1 MNSGRTVFAQLV
13 EFLPVR
19 EFRKCV
25 DRYRGE
31 YKVQRFTCLDQF
43 LCMAFAQ
50 LTFRE
55 SLRDIET
62 CLRAVRGKLYHMGIR
77 GGISRTTLAKANENR
92 DWRIFADFAQVLIRT
107 ARDLYAN
114 DPFAVELEQTVYAL
128 DSTTIDLCLSLFPW
142 AKFRKRKAAVKLH
155 TLLDLRGN
163 IPSFIKITDGK
174 WHDVNV
180 LDELI
185 PEPGSYYVMDR
196 GYLDFERLHA
206 FSDCSA
212 FFVIRAKKNLRY
224 RRLYSA
230 PVDKTTGV
238 RSDQTIVLTGVNTAD
253 RYPDKVRR
261 IRFVD
266 AETGKNLIFLSND
279 FSLPPESIALL
290 YKQRWQVGVS
300 SEGRITQSVHVRP
313 RPTDPKPR
321 SLGGA
326 VARKQDGEALRQHS
340 LKGGCATHQVVT
352 YSERRCSLVTRKPG
366 GRDGLQRAKAARVVE
381 NGWDT
386 AILTGGVSAATWS
399 EGLCGNWRSPRC
411 PSEKSR
417 RRGPA
422 YNREWEMAGTASGW
436 RIGS

>member
-107 ARDLYAN
+107 ARELYAN

-128 DSTTIDLCLSLFPW
+128 DSTTVDLCLSLFPW
-142 AKFRKRKAAVKLH
+142 AKFRKRKAAIKLH

-196 GYLDFERLHA
+196 GYLDFERLHL

-212 FFVIRAKKNLRY
+212 FFIIRAKKNLRY

-230 PVDKTTGV
+230 PIDKTTGV
-238 RSDQTIVLTGVNTAD
+238 RSDQTIVLTGVNTAEH
-253 RYPDKVRR
+253 YPDKLRR

-266 AETGKNLIFLSND
+266 AETRKNPVFLSND

-290 YKQRWQVGVS
+290 YKQRWQVELFFRWIKQHLRIKAFFGT
-300 SEGRITQSVHVRP
+300 SENAVKTQVWIAISVYVLVAIIKKRLNL
-313 RPTDPKPR
+313 DL
-321 SLGGA
+321 SLYTILQILSIA
-326 VARKQDGEALRQHS
+326 VFEKEPIIQ
-340 LKGGCATHQVVT
+340 
-352 YSERRCSLVTRKPG
+352 
-366 GRDGLQRAKAARVVE
+366 
-381 NGWDT
+381 
-386 AILTGGVSAATWS
+386 ILTNSAHQDLFPEPDNQLKLFT
-399 EGLCGNWRSPRC
+399 
-411 PSEKSR
+411 
-417 RRGPA
+417 
-422 YNREWEMAGTASGW
+422 
-436 RIGS
+436 